1 MATCISIK
9 KLSKCYGST
18 VAVGGLSLEVEAGEV
33 MGLLGPNGA
42 GKSTTINI
50 LAGLVYPSSGQIM
63 VLGQDLYRHS
73 LSIRKRMGVLL
84 ERPGFYEHLTVRQN
98 MKMQA
103 RLAQCEVNI
112 DRVLARL
119 GLVGVAH
126 QRVAVLSHGIRQR
139 LGLAQAMLTEPEI
152 LLLDEPT
159 LGLDVESAQEI
170 LNLLRRL
177 ASEAHVTILMSSHL
191 MHEAEQICDRVA
203 VLKEGALVACEST
216 KALLSYDRS
225 RLEVVMEGA
234 ERAAKRLLEQPW
246 VLSAGVRNGRLQVQL
261 RGDNAHQ
268 LTSFLVSS
276 GYPVGGV
283 IPRQR
288 TLQEYLLKVLN
299 RQEGRE

>member
-1 MATCISIK
+1 
-9 KLSKCYGST
+9 
-18 VAVGGLSLEVEAGEV
+18 
-33 MGLLGPNGA
+33 
-42 GKSTTINI
+42 
-50 LAGLVYPSSGQIM
+50 
-63 VLGQDLYRHS
+63 
-73 LSIRKRMGVLL
+73 
-84 ERPGFYEHLTVRQN
+84 

-225 RLEVVMEGA
+225 RLEVVMEGGGA
-234 ERAAKRLLEQPW
+234 CRRSVCSNSLGCSQRGCVMVAYKYNYE
-246 VLSAGVRNGRLQVQL
+246 
-261 RGDNAHQ
+261 GDNAHQ

-283 IPRQR
+283 IPKTAHVAGVFAKGLESPGGAGVMGKRIWTAYQVEMGRLMRQK
-288 TLQEYLLKVLN
+288 TFYIGPMLVLALILFAPVLHPLHRDGVSDYGFYSLCHPN
-299 RQEGRE
+299 DIGCIGVSAAFCFSVRL